1 MNRISLS
8 LASVLVAATT
18 VFASSMVA
26 QAADKIRVLK
36 VVPHAFQLTIVDVGV
51 EKGIFAKHDIELEV
65 GGAGGG
71 AKLQQALA
79 ANAAD
84 IGIGTG
90 PELGFIARGAP
101 QIAIA
106 ATHGAPF
113 NLGIV
118 VTDDSPLFDSS
129 KTVDDLKGMKIGIAT
144 PSSLTYFLTRRIS
157 VEKGWGPDGIITVPL
172 GRVPAQMAGMKAGNI
187 DGFMNS
193 VDIGYNLQDRGTG
206 RTLVSAGEFLPKF
219 HTHLIFASNKF
230 REANPDAVRRFL
242 AAFYET
248 VALVKA
254 DKQAMIS
261 VAAPITKLP
270 EAVLSRAYDEQIG
283 MLSDDGRF
291 NQEAL
296 DVIADGL
303 LVTKI
308 LDEKPDMSK
317 LYTEEYLPAK

>member
-1 MNRISLS
+1 MNRISKS
-8 LASVLVAATT
+8 LASVLIASATLVT
-18 VFASSMVA
+18 SSLVA
-26 QAADKIRVLK
+26 QAADKVRVLK
-36 VVPHAFQLTIVDVGV
+36 AVPHAFQLSIVDVGV
-51 EKGIFAKHDIELEV
+51 EKGIFAKYDLELEIA
-65 GGAGGG
+65 GAGGG

-106 ATHGAPF
+106 ATHGAPM

-118 VTDDSPLFDSS
+118 VTEDSPLFDAS
-129 KTVDDLKGMKIGIAT
+129 KTVDDLKGMKVGIAN
-144 PSSLTYFLTRRIS
+144 PSSLTYFLTRTIS
-157 VEKGWGPDGIITVPL
+157 LAQGWGPDGIVTVPL
-172 GRVPAQMAGMKAGNI
+172 GGVPAQMAAMKTKNI

-193 VDIGYNLQDRGTG
+193 VDIGNNLQNRGTG
-206 RTLVSAGEFLPKF
+206 RTLVAAGDYLPKF
-219 HTHLIFASNKF
+219 HTHLIFATNKF
-230 REANPDAVRRFL
+230 REANPDTVRRFL

-254 DKQAMIS
+254 DKQAWIS
-261 VAAPITKLP
+261 VAEPITNLP
-270 EAVLSRAYDEQIG
+270 PAVLEMGYDRQIG

-291 NQEAL
+291 DVEAL
-296 DVIADGL
+296 DVIAEGL
-303 LVTKI
+303 IVTKI